1 MHHLQILKNKLEE
14 AQGSFNIPLTGD
26 RTMQVTPVY
35 CNNEIIG
42 VTVDNLGNSPYLP
55 MDVFVATIS
64 LLSLNPDNTAIKG
77 SAQGG
82 SLGCIELPINS
93 VEGHV
98 ASIVYGDS
106 IGEHVFRRITP
117 ISRILEW
124 AGVCQNGLGWLRLN
138 PI

>member
-1 MHHLQILKNKLEE
+1 MHLNILKNTLQE
-14 AQGSFNIPLTGD
+14 AQDPFNIPLTGD

-82 SLGCIELPINS
+82 RLGSPELPTNS

-98 ASIVYGDS
+98 ASIVYGKG
-106 IGEHVFRRITP
+106 IGQSAFQRITP

-124 AGVCQNGLGWLRLN
+124 AQVCENGPGWLRL
-138 PI
+138 ID